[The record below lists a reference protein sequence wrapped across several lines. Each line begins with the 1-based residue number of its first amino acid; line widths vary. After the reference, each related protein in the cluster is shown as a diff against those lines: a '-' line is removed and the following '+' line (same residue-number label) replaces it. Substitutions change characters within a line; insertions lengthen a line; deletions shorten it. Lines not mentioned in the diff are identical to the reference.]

1 MPKKNSVSPLET
13 AHFRFALIAPVIQG
27 LYPDQSEAAYYR
39 RVTKEPLLRPDGT
52 SYRYSPDTLERW
64 TGLYRKH
71 GMDALIPG
79 TRSDKGVSRALSP
92 EAVEE
97 IYRLREK
104 YPRITGT
111 MIHQMLVCNHFVK
124 STVSVRAVQRF
135 LKENDLKSARNP
147 HVKDRRAFETPEFGC
162 LWQADTAYLPYITE
176 DGRSRR
182 TFLIMIIDDNSRL
195 IVGGKIFY
203 NDNAYNYQK
212 VLKQAISTYGLPDK
226 LYMDHG
232 SSFEN
237 DQLTLILDSLGII
250 EAHAPVRDG
259 AAKGKVERNFRTLR
273 SRWLSTLDI
282 DEIHSLD
289 EFNNKLDAYIRQH
302 NTTVHSAT
310 GETPVDRFLRT
321 KDHVRVPESQE
332 WIDQCFL
339 NRITRK
345 VNNDATI
352 TIDGV
357 RYDVPQQFIGMRVE
371 IRYLP
376 DAMDN
381 AFILYSDSRFPI
393 IQTDKNANAVA
404 KRNNN
409 YPVIEYQTGE
419 AFS

>member
-92 EAVEE
+92 AAVEE

-147 HVKDRRAFETPEFGC
+147 HIKDRRAFETPEFGC

>member
-1 MPKKNSVSPLET
+1 
-13 AHFRFALIAPVIQG
+13 
-27 LYPDQSEAAYYR
+27 
-39 RVTKEPLLRPDGT
+39 
-52 SYRYSPDTLERW
+52 
-64 TGLYRKH
+64 
-71 GMDALIPG
+71 
-79 TRSDKGVSRALSP
+79 
-92 EAVEE
+92 
-97 IYRLREK
+97 
-104 YPRITGT
+104 

-124 STVSVRAVQRF
+124 ATVSVRAVQRF

-162 LWQADTAYLPYITE
+162 LWQADTAYLPYINE

-195 IVGGKIFY
+195 IVDDRIFY

-237 DQLTLILDSLGII
+237 DQLILDSL
-250 EAHAPVRDG
+250 E
-259 AAKGKVERNFRTLR
+259 
-273 SRWLSTLDI
+273 
-282 DEIHSLD
+282 
-289 EFNNKLDAYIRQH
+289 EFNRNLDAYIRQH

-339 NRITRK
+339 NRITRR
-345 VNNDATI
+345 VNNDATV
-352 TIDGV
+352 TIDDI

-371 IRYLP
+371 IRFLP
-376 DAMDN
+376 DAMEN
-381 AFILYSDSRFPI
+381 AFILYSGSRFPLLK
-393 IQTDKNANAVA
+393 TDKNANAVA
-404 KRNNN
+404 KRSNN

-419 AFS
+419 ASV